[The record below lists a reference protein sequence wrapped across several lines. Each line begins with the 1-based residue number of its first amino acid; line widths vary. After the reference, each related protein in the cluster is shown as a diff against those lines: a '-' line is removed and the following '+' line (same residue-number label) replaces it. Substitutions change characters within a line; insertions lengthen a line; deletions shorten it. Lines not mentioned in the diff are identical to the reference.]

1 MNRFAYRRAPELGD
15 ACEAIDTLDENIR
28 SYNANVL
35 PLPRLVHGTVHI
47 NIHRTGQ
54 PVQMLDLMA
63 CLLDDEYH
71 SPIADSIVIG
81 VQQVLVGTELAGYN
95 FRRAAATL
103 NSRLASAA

>member
-1 MNRFAYRRAPELGD
+1 MNGFANRVAPKLND
-15 ACEAIDTLDENIR
+15 ALDAISVLDHRIR
-28 SYNANVL
+28 VFNAPAL
-35 PLPRLVHGTVHI
+35 PLPPF
-47 NIHRTGQ
+47 IHAVVRTSIHQTGQ

-63 CLLDDEYH
+63 CLLDDEGY
-71 SPIADSIVIG
+71 SLTVESIMLG